1 MKTILVIDDERSIV
15 TAWKRIL
22 QFEGY
27 RVVTASNGLDG
38 LVAAKQAKPDLII
51 TDRSM
56 PIMDGVEFCR
66 RHLKQKRELSGIP
79 VILTSADHQ
88 EPGVRLWD
96 EFLLKPVSIE
106 VLLASVRHFLNRDD
120 AQAETR

>member
-1 MKTILVIDDERSIV
+1 MKTILVIDDKRSIV
-15 TAWKRIL
+15 SAWKRIL

-27 RVVTASNGLDG
+27 RVVTASNGLEG
-38 LVAAKQAKPDLII
+38 LVAAKEAKPDLII

-56 PIMDGVEFCR
+56 RIMDGVEFC

-96 EFLLKPVSIE
+96 EFLPKPVSMD
-106 VLLASVRHFLNRDD
+106 VLLASVRHLLTPDD
-120 AQAETR
+120 AQAESR

>member
-1 MKTILVIDDERSIV
+1 MKTVLVMDDERSVV

-27 RVVTASNGLDG
+27 RVVTASNGLEG

-56 PIMDGVEFCR
+56 TIMDGVEFCR
-66 RHLKQKRELSGIP
+66 HLRRKQELSRIP
-79 VILTSADHQ
+79 VILTSA
-88 EPGVRLWD
+88 ERPGPGDTVIWD
-96 EFLLKPVSIE
+96 EFWLKPVSLE
-106 VLLASVRHFLNRDD
+106 DLLASVRHLLTRDD
-120 AQAETR
+120 A

>member
-1 MKTILVIDDERSIV
+1 MKTILVIDDERSVV
-15 TAWKRIL
+15 TGWKRIL

-27 RVVTASNGLDG
+27 RVVTASNGLEG

-66 RHLKQKRELSGIP
+66 HLKRKRELSRIP
-79 VILTSADHQ
+79 VILTSADHR
-88 EPGVRLWD
+88 EPGVKVWD
-96 EFLLKPVSIE
+96 DFLPKPVSMDI
-106 VLLASVRHFLNRDD
+106 LLASVRHLLTPDD
-120 AQAETR
+120 A